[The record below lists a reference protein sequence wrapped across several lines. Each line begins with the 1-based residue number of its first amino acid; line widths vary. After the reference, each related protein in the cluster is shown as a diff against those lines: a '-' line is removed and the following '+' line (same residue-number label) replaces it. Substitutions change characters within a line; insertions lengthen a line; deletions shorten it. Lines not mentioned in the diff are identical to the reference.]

1 MLQQTCPSL
10 LSEFQFLITH
20 IQAPF
25 LPPTVHLRDCDG
37 HHNFLADDLW
47 YLFKQCLWAAD
58 AVNTVW
64 MDDVYTS
71 SARSCPAEI
80 VGLRSVESN
89 PSCCQQRVPILWQ
102 AWLAAGSDKKF
113 FHATLSK
120 AIQIEMGVPYLL
132 PCAPCSAVIL
142 TESDPSKG
150 PGQSKPGGQL
160 AVQHSTFR
168 PILMNFRPEL
178 RFWTVNLNF
187 WTSCEYGG
195 MIVSQFISSTWRHS

>member
-10 LSEFQFLITH
+10 LSEFQFLIRH

-89 PSCCQQRVPILWQ
+89 PSCCRAKSTYTLASLTGSRIWQEILPRHPLQSHTDWNGSSIFAALCSVLSCDSHWKWPKQRP
-102 AWLAAGSDKKF
+102 
-113 FHATLSK
+113 
-120 AIQIEMGVPYLL
+120 
-132 PCAPCSAVIL
+132 
-142 TESDPSKG
+142 
-150 PGQSKPGGQL
+150 
-160 AVQHSTFR
+160 
-168 PILMNFRPEL
+168 
-178 RFWTVNLNF
+178 WTVEARRAACSPTLDF
-187 WTSCEYGG
+187 PAYPHEFPAWA
-195 MIVSQFISSTWRHS
+195 